1 VAQGGGGQ
9 PDPHHHEVAVVE
21 GGAGGQVAGGGVDGD
36 QPLRAVQEDGTGE
49 DRGQH
54 QAGAEGGAGVH
65 PGDRAQAVGG
75 CRWGRRGVLV
85 SQGRRSRGDGA
96 APAQDAR
103 SGRR

>member
-1 VAQGGGGQ
+1 MVRGRHAGPAPATWNLELATIRAAVDAVGGEQELGGY
-9 PDPHHHEVAVVE
+9 E
-21 GGAGGQVAGGGVDGD
+21 GFLAD
-36 QPLRAVQEDGTGE
+36 RCGE

-65 PGDRAQAVGG
+65 PGDRAQAVGR
-75 CRWGRRGVLV
+75 CRWGRGVLV

-103 SGRR
+103 LER